1 MPGCKRTILIASLV
15 LALLPSVTLADL
27 SGTRQME
34 RDNKRCARYGQH
46 YDRDGAITVRE
57 QRKLDK
63 INCKRS
69 GAAWVSSLYYSAEV

>member
-1 MPGCKRTILIASLV
+1 MKRTLLIASLV
-15 LALLPSVTLADL
+15 LAMLPSVTLADL
-27 SGTRQME
+27 SGTRLME

-63 INCKRS
+63 INCKRF
-69 GAAWVSSLYYSAEV
+69 GDTWVSSLYYSAEV